1 MAMLSTPMQT
11 PLLPPARIT
20 LPILVL
26 GGYAA
31 LLITGYDTQL
41 GTVRALPLY
50 AFLCILLLVLQI
62 AISRQQSVLRVF
74 YVLVSSAFAI
84 IYAGER
90 AFGPQTNGNFTKSPY
105 TYIVINTL
113 LLIVFVVDVIGR
125 RLDRRGSAA
134 TPGGAQSTRGT
145 QAPPGGYG
153 ALATDFAGLAILF
166 YLSWFILDLLGPQ
179 TILHA
184 FGLGNATPYVTVD
197 LRQALGLS
205 NLPGNIAL
213 LQDLD
218 LVLGYGA
225 TAVTLLLLG
234 LVGILA
240 VSGAQGASVQA
251 PDGAQSSFSGNLRN
265 VIVAS
270 GNGVLLALRL
280 VLGPLVWLIPAFS
293 MTALAQ
299 GVTAYLAA
307 SARVTS
313 GDVLDLFNPVSTTSI
328 QNIPTG
334 LGNLGWG
341 FLAIAAVIFSV
352 ALVEH
357 DAAVLRRTLAI
368 FLVGGRALGVTL
380 AFFLYSLAAL
390 NAFVLSLTTNK
401 TEPFQVGAAGV
412 IALLITVGFVAVPA
426 RSRMQAKVPTLVG

>member
-1 MAMLSTPMQT
+1 M
-11 PLLPPARIT
+11 
-20 LPILVL
+20 
-26 GGYAA
+26 
-31 LLITGYDTQL
+31 
-41 GTVRALPLY
+41 
-50 AFLCILLLVLQI
+50 
-62 AISRQQSVLRVF
+62 
-74 YVLVSSAFAI
+74 
-84 IYAGER
+84 
-90 AFGPQTNGNFTKSPY
+90 
-105 TYIVINTL
+105 
-113 LLIVFVVDVIGR
+113 
-125 RLDRRGSAA
+125 
-134 TPGGAQSTRGT
+134 
-145 QAPPGGYG
+145 
-153 ALATDFAGLAILF
+153 
-166 YLSWFILDLLGPQ
+166 
-179 TILHA
+179 
-184 FGLGNATPYVTVD
+184 
-197 LRQALGLS
+197 
-205 NLPGNIAL
+205 
-213 LQDLD
+213 
-218 LVLGYGA
+218 
-225 TAVTLLLLG
+225 TLLLLG

-265 VIVAS
+265 VIVAA
-270 GNGVLLALRL
+270 GNGVLLSLRL

-357 DAAVLRRTLAI
+357 DAAVVRRTLAI

-412 IALLITVGFVAVPA
+412 IALLVTVGFVAVPA
-426 RSRMQAKVPTLVG
+426 RSRMQAKVPTPVG